1 MLEWRL
7 LIEPA
12 SFPDILDI
20 VFQVNGCSAS
30 GAPDLSFSCLPNGT
44 WPWDIL
50 AMSVPHRQAYDERHA
65 LLNNRCHC
73 IVHGPFCGYFVAL
86 IK

>member
-12 SFPDILDI
+12 SFPDI
-20 VFQVNGCSAS
+20 
-30 GAPDLSFSCLPNGT
+30 SCLPNVA
-44 WPWDIL
+44 WPRDIL
-50 AMSVPHRQAYDERHA
+50 AMPVPHRQAYDERHA